1 MNGIIKI
8 TSSIT
13 NYKREIKKKELI
25 MKAEINL
32 ITIWTDEIDRMRN
45 FYNQVLGFRIKN
57 DLGNYV
63 ELENNGVRF
72 AICMRNV
79 MYSYSDEYRKKVVG
93 QAFELAFPCENP
105 DEVDEAFEKLVTMG
119 ATPVHQPQ
127 NMPWNQRTAL
137 FADPDGN
144 IHEIFSEII

>member
-1 MNGIIKI
+1 
-8 TSSIT
+8 
-13 NYKREIKKKELI
+13 
-25 MKAEINL
+25 MKPEINL

-63 ELENNGVRF
+63 EFENNGVRF

-79 MYSYSDEYRKKVVG
+79 MYSYSDEYRKKAVG

-105 DEVDEAFEKLVTMG
+105 NDVDEAFKKLVAMG
-119 ATPVHQPQ
+119 QLLFINHKICHGIKEQHYLQTQ
-127 NMPWNQRTAL
+127 MGIYMKFLQRL
-137 FADPDGN
+137 FRS
-144 IHEIFSEII
+144 HFSYFVSQWY